1 VTEVPVRRADA
12 DPDRGPSD
20 PARIFRVLNDHEVD
34 YVLIGGWAV
43 ISHGRV
49 RLTND
54 VDFVVARDE
63 RNLGGLERALAELHA
78 ELWGVDAHLLGINLT
93 AEQLG
98 AAGNLTL
105 TTDAGG
111 VDVFN
116 EVPGGVP
123 YADLRRRSIEGRV
136 RGVPVR
142 VAGREDMIRMK
153 RAAGREIDLEDL
165 AVLTEGE
172 RAFE

>member
-1 VTEVPVRRADA
+1 VPLRRADT

-20 PARIFRVLNDHEVD
+20 PVRVFRVLNAQRVD
-34 YVLIGGWAV
+34 YVVIGGWAV

-54 VDFVVARDE
+54 VDFVVARGRE
-63 RNLGGLERALAELHA
+63 NLARLERALRELSA
-78 ELWGVDAHLLGINLT
+78 ELWGVDPHLLGLDLT

-98 AAGNLTL
+98 AGGNFTL

-116 EVPGGVP
+116 EVPGGAP
-123 YADLRRRSIEGRV
+123 YADLRRRSLEGRV
-136 RGVPVR
+136 RGISVR
-142 VAGREDMIRMK
+142 VASREDLIRMK

-172 RAFE
+172 RASE